1 MARTMWYAAIVTIVP
16 RAMPASWKSL
26 VNTSV
31 VSPMAMMMPAATGT
45 RLIGLPKSTLFSFQ
59 ILAPSRPIIP
69 YRTTVMPPSTPPGV
83 ADTSAPNFG
92 DNPNRIATT
101 AAT

>member
-1 MARTMWYAAIVTIVP
+1 MVSL
-16 RAMPASWKSL
+16 AS
-26 VNTSV
+26 
-31 VSPMAMMMPAATGT
+31 PIAMMMPAATGT
-45 RLIGLPKSTLFSFQ
+45 RLIGLPKSTPFSFQ
-59 ILAPSRPIIP
+59 IFAPSRPIIP

-92 DNPNRIATT
+92 HSPNRIATI